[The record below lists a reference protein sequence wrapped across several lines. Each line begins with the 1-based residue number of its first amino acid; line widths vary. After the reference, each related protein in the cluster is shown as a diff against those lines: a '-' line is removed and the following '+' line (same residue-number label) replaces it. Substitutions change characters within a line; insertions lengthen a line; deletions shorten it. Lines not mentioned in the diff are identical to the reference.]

1 MCKMKFHTE
10 KTIHSFPRFLF
21 MANTIVSIRHLAKQ
35 FGSFQALKEINLE
48 VKQGDIYGFL
58 GQNGAGKSTTMRC
71 MLSLIRP
78 DAGDIELFGLSL
90 SKHREAILA
99 RIGCLIEKPDFY
111 KYLSAFKNLQILSRI
126 SGKAS
131 STQEIYDMLEFVGLA
146 GREKDLV
153 GGFSHGMRQRL
164 GIAQTLLHDPDLI
177 VLDEPTTGLDPQGI
191 IDMRN
196 LILRLNKEKNKTII
210 LSSHNLHEVELICN
224 RMVIIHQ
231 GQSLVEGS
239 VENLLQ
245 EEDQIIRVQMT
256 PAGQTQAISILG
268 SQFPQLK
275 YQVLGLDSLE
285 IQLAK
290 EAIPNLNAAFVAAG
304 ISIFAME
311 AKRKL
316 EDYFINL
323 VSA

>member
-1 MCKMKFHTE
+1 M
-10 KTIHSFPRFLF
+10 SN
-21 MANTIVSIRHLAKQ
+21 AIVSIRQLSKR
-35 FGSFQALKEINLE
+35 FGPFQALKEINLQVE
-48 VKQGDIYGFL
+48 QGDIYGFL

-78 DAGDIELFGLSL
+78 DAGEIELFGQSL
-90 SKHREAILA
+90 TTNREAILS
-99 RIGCLIEKPDFY
+99 RVGCLIEKPDFY
-111 KYLSAFKNLQILSRI
+111 KYLSAFKNLELFSRI
-126 SGKAS
+126 SGKPS
-131 STQEIYDMLEFVGLA
+131 SRAEIMDMLEFVGLA

-177 VLDEPTTGLDPQGI
+177 VLDEPTTGLVPQGI

-196 LILRLNKEKNKTII
+196 LILRLKTEKNKTII

-224 RMVIIHQ
+224 RMVIIHK
-231 GQSLVEGS
+231 GESLVEGR
-239 VENLLQ
+239 VDALLQ
-245 EEDQIIRVQMT
+245 EEDQIIRIQST
-256 PAGQTQAISILG
+256 ATGQAQAIQVLAA
-268 SQFPQLK
+268 QFPGLS
-275 YQVLGLDSLE
+275 YQILGLDSLE
-285 IQLAK
+285 IVLAK
-290 EAIPNLNAAFVAAG
+290 DLIPSLNAALVQSG
-304 ISIFAME
+304 IPVFAME